1 MVDLGN
7 FLRISEKEIKSTV
20 SFISSSLPLV
30 IGDFEWGAVEFP
42 QIIQSLRDF
51 EDVYGKPHIIREG
64 SNVLLNN
71 EREWFTVDNMFNYGS
86 SVLVNRILDTDNSFN
101 AHINIPTTNNH
112 KKLGTFI
119 YENLDEG
126 STSISEGDIVI
137 NQNSVSAEIDTVVNL
152 GSDEYSITLINLSG
166 VINNSDI
173 FSFYGTGVGVEPLYT
188 LSVKE
193 NTVIEDKYPEFDN
206 SIKAIIKNETEIQN
220 GSFIPVINS
229 DDLIKIY
236 SRYPGRKGN
245 NIFIAY
251 CNSLAFED
259 YKYVTGRNIS
269 KEFAVSSID
278 KDEIALLVLLKN
290 PNNTFTVLERH
301 IVSLDIDK
309 QDSSGN
315 SLFIENYLLQNSA
328 YIYGFVN
335 SDNINLNPTS
345 AFYFENPIQLVDGLS
360 VKADLQKFVS
370 VISDLKEYKTYNFKY
385 VVDSGFLTSN
395 EYKKALIDLAESRKT
410 CIAIIGL
417 DNSNISSV
425 ISGTKSN
432 AISSIKQWY
441 RDFGIRSTY
450 SAVAG
455 EYKYKFNRYSGKYFW
470 THMADDLAGINI
482 FSDENFSP
490 YNSAMGIEFGLVR
503 DRNISRLGI
512 NYDGDLLDE
521 VYKSGLN
528 PFVLD
533 DEGIICF
540 GNKTGHADNLS
551 DYSSLHIRR
560 LLIFLETNLMGL
572 GKRIIG
578 TNNDEF
584 TRNRFIDGVSD
595 MLDRVKANRGLYD
608 YLVIC
613 DETNNPSSV
622 IDNKEFYGDIY
633 IKPTKLSEFVR
644 ISVINVSNNLSF
656 EEIL

>member
-166 VINNSDI
+166 VINNSDT

-360 VKADLQKFVS
+360 TKADLEKFVS